1 MLRYAYGIFASEAS
15 LNDNQQISAKDFFSH
30 LTLRKPGTTKMSFVV
45 GVWGFEKGE
54 TASVRLEVVTPSD
67 QKLTGKWITRNSK
80 DEIHVQSAIFNVSKI
95 PFEVEGIYKF
105 LLYNNDTEELF
116 GERYLKVTFSQGG
129 ETYE

>member
-1 MLRYAYGIFASEAS
+1 
-15 LNDNQQISAKDFFSH
+15 
-30 LTLRKPGTTKMSFVV
+30 MSFVV